1 MNGKENVSDGSGR
14 QAVIITTEK
23 DAARLV
29 HHPAVNDELRQ
40 RIYYLPT
47 EVYFLKNHAEKFDKI
62 VLDYVRKPRAG
73 VVKGSN
79 LTIGK

>member
-1 MNGKENVSDGSGR
+1 MMENRKTNICCYLLFGLLF
-14 QAVIITTEK
+14 IIMLT
-23 DAARLV
+23 V
-29 HHPAVNDELRQ
+29 
-40 RIYYLPT
+40 YGYG
-47 EVYFLKNHAEKFDKI
+47 VYFLKNHAEKFDKI